1 MSFASVPGEEHQPQ
15 GNVEQEQRSGLLE
28 GAQVQRDRRHRERE
42 AGSNNECMRRGPDE
56 LHREQADKD
65 NCPTQR
71 GHEVKAGEHIA
82 ERGLGQEKNHS
93 PDPDGE
99 RGQRGVP
106 NDEHPVIII
115 GALQDLRAAS
125 MEDGRLFDEVVNR
138 ALREPGTGSDV
149 VPAIVRVLMRRYAT
163 TGRPDLE
170 EAIGPALA
178 RALDASESGVSPA
191 ARADLILL
199 FVEGAALSSDERLR
213 QAVSLLVSKAIE
225 DWPAVGDVASAAR
238 SIDSCL
244 RGADLI
250 SSDDANRLIAI
261 AVDELERI
269 VGPCYR
275 PGEGMAHSIDDH
287 EDTRNLDGLSDH
299 RGCSSNGL

>member
-1 MSFASVPGEEHQPQ
+1 
-15 GNVEQEQRSGLLE
+15 
-28 GAQVQRDRRHRERE
+28 
-42 AGSNNECMRRGPDE
+42 
-56 LHREQADKD
+56 
-65 NCPTQR
+65 
-71 GHEVKAGEHIA
+71 
-82 ERGLGQEKNHS
+82 
-93 PDPDGE
+93 
-99 RGQRGVP
+99 
-106 NDEHPVIII
+106 
-115 GALQDLRAAS
+115 

-138 ALREPGTGSDV
+138 ALREPDPGSDV

-244 RGADLI
+244 RAADLI
-250 SSDDANRLIAI
+250 SSDDANRLVAI

-269 VGPCYR
+269 VSPCYR
-275 PGEGMAHSIDDH
+275 PGEGMAHSIDDPRGTRGILTDQATTAAALLTAYEVTGRLPYAMLAEELMQYATRLQPALNMESEPLERERFIGSCESVRVLCRVAALHRNADYQRAAVIAPATDYAVDAERLLRRLAASQH
-287 EDTRNLDGLSDH
+287 EQDAAAAAEFGIALSDWLAI
-299 RGCSSNGL
+299 R